1 VGDNP
6 LTYKEALR
14 KEKVR
19 KNLWP
24 GVVASAVPLTPKTP
38 EWQALYSTPFV
49 GPYDEEPMERPD
61 PYGEWVLQKVQ
72 QERGGNKPPIPE
84 EILAAARATWPRIV
98 VHATREFERQGST
111 REAVALAADIWEAV
125 LRSVANAF
133 QRKGEYA
140 SSIADL
146 ESYLLTAFHHRF
158 HRLLKAEQ
166 ERREIFQSV
175 SGPLNL
181 DLLETTQNTEWASEL
196 ERKIVVRQVTDRMD
210 GWTKKVWQAR
220 QYGYSWKEISTW
232 LGITE
237 HQAKMKFQYGVE
249 RTRANLLR
257 SLKAAR
263 AKKPG

>member
-1 VGDNP
+1 
-6 LTYKEALR
+6 
-14 KEKVR
+14 
-19 KNLWP
+19 
-24 GVVASAVPLTPKTP
+24 
-38 EWQALYSTPFV
+38 
-49 GPYDEEPMERPD
+49 MERPD

-72 QERGGNKPPIPE
+72 QETGGNQAPIPE
-84 EILAAARATWPRIV
+84 EVLAAARATWPRIV
-98 VHATREFERQGST
+98 IHATREFERQGSNL
-111 REAVALAADIWEAV
+111 EAVALAADIWEAV
-125 LRSVANAF
+125 LRSVAKAF
-133 QRKGEYA
+133 HRKGEYA
-140 SSIADL
+140 STIEDF

-158 HRLLKAEQ
+158 HRFLKTEQ

-181 DLLETTQNTEWASEL
+181 DLLEAAQHTEWVLEV
-196 ERKIVVRQVTDRMD
+196 ERKIALRQITDRMD

-249 RTRANLLR
+249 KTRASLLR

-263 AKKPG
+263 VKKSG

>member
-1 VGDNP
+1 
-6 LTYKEALR
+6 
-14 KEKVR
+14 
-19 KNLWP
+19 
-24 GVVASAVPLTPKTP
+24 
-38 EWQALYSTPFV
+38 
-49 GPYDEEPMERPD
+49 M
-61 PYGEWVLQKVQ
+61 
-72 QERGGNKPPIPE
+72 
-84 EILAAARATWPRIV
+84 

-125 LRSVANAF
+125 LRSVAKAF

-140 SSIADL
+140 SSIEDL

-158 HRLLKAEQ
+158 HRFLKAEQ
-166 ERREIFQSV
+166 ERHEIFQSV
-175 SGPLNL
+175 SGSLNL
-181 DLLETTQNTEWASEL
+181 DLLETTQNAEWVSEL
-196 ERKIVVRQVTDRMD
+196 ERKVAIRQVTHRMD

-249 RTRANLLR
+249 KTRASLLR
-257 SLKAAR
+257 SLKAVK